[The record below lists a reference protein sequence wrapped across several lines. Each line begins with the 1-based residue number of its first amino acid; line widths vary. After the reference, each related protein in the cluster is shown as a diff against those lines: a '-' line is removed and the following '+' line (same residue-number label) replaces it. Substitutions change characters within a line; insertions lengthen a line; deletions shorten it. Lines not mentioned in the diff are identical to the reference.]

1 MELFTPIGFCRRS
14 GSCTAQNMENNNLLP
29 PGGDSSPS
37 PFVGGTNP
45 RALSLLKALIFY
57 LQCRIQLFQS
67 SFATMLLSL
76 LLGFLLANIFGTFL
90 GALRCATIWD
100 GFVIFGLVVLVEVI
114 SCARYQ
120 TLQPPPVGVIS
131 FAPTKNQNLFW
142 RLTNNFKVGLLLG
155 FFVEA
160 FKVGS

>member
-1 MELFTPIGFCRRS
+1 MK
-14 GSCTAQNMENNNLLP
+14 NNNNLP
-29 PGGDSSPS
+29 PFNGDSSPL
-37 PFVGGTNP
+37 PVGDDSNP
-45 RALSLLKALIFY
+45 RALSLFKAFTFY
-57 LQCRIQLFQS
+57 LQCRIQLFQG

-90 GALRCATIWD
+90 GVLRCAAIWD
-100 GFVIFGLVVLVEVI
+100 GFVIFGLVVVTEVI

-120 TLQPPPVGVIS
+120 ILQPPPVGVVS
-131 FAPTKNQNLFW
+131 FASAGNRNLFW

>member
-1 MELFTPIGFCRRS
+1 MFTPIGFCRRS
-14 GSCTAQNMENNNLLP
+14 GSCKAQNMENNNNLP
-29 PGGDSSPS
+29 PLGGNISPS
-37 PFVGGTNP
+37 PRGGGSNP
-45 RALSLLKALIFY
+45 RAFSLFKAFTFY

-67 SFATMLLSL
+67 FFATMLLSL

-90 GALRCATIWD
+90 GVFRCAAIWD
-100 GFVIFGLVVLVEVI
+100 GFVIFGLVVFVEVI

-120 TLQPPPVGVIS
+120 TLQPPPVGAVS
-131 FAPTKNQNLFW
+131 FASTGNRNLFW
-142 RLTNNFKVGLLLG
+142 RLTNNFKIGLLLG